1 MPGSEESEMQA
12 ADLILWRNTGLQKN
26 RCHINSGFQQ
36 SALTGNNI
44 KEERVG
50 QKVFFLFEN

>member
-1 MPGSEESEMQA
+1 MQA